1 VFDYI
6 LLISIILY
14 NTVVMSDLK
23 AASHLDCRLN
33 HTQLVDTRKELEV
46 FDLNRQV

>member
-1 VFDYI
+1 
-6 LLISIILY
+6 
-14 NTVVMSDLK
+14 MSDLK